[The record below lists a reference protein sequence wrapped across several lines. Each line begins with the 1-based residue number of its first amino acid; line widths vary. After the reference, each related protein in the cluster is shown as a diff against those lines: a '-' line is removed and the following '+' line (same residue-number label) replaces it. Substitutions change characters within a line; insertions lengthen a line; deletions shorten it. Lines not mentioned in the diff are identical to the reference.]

1 MEEKIAYKKD
11 DIRSVLRAMERLVI
25 QGTENAKMLS
35 FMHEVLS
42 NQGYD
47 IKEQKE
53 EVIIIG
59 LFHFM

>member
-53 EVIIIG
+53 EA
-59 LFHFM
+59 